1 MKIAK
6 HSAEAQR
13 IKQLAKENK
22 ELTEIIERKDKEIKD
37 IKTECAEQ
45 FQKIRDLC
53 FVNDC
58 GNRNIKL
65 RNIHEIASDNFSAL
79 VKDIFIDTVYDPIN
93 NQEKIIKLP
102 TTDQSDR

>member
-13 IKQLAKENK
+13 IKQLEKKNK
-22 ELTEIIERKDKEIKD
+22 ELTEIIDRKDQEIKD

-53 FVNDC
+53 FINEY
-58 GNRNIKL
+58 GNKNLKL
-65 RNIHEIASDNFSAL
+65 RKIHEIASDNFLIL
-79 VKDIFIDTVYDPIN
+79 VKDIFIDTKYEEN
-93 NQEKIIKLP
+93 ENEKIIKLP
-102 TTDQSDR
+102 TTDQSNR